1 MGFLKE
7 LNVNNFQ
14 RLVRPA
20 VVPFFVG
27 CFLTP
32 SLVLAE
38 SDCQASVI
46 TDSEMLVRLAL
57 ACNAGQQAIGE
68 RLAAQRYRAQSVGQL
83 DDPKLMMGVAPQT
96 FGEDQF
102 DDGYIVEFSQP
113 LPWPGV
119 LSLREKAADAKSDVW
134 QARLNQEQVRLASGV
149 RFAYTQWQY
158 HRELLSINQRHQAL
172 WQEFIAVVRAK
183 YASGTSSKSAV
194 LQATHEHHLLL
205 QEAIEL
211 KANIERD
218 ESELKRLANLPT
230 TTNFTMDSDLPL
242 TRLPTGT
249 FDAWLSVMDS
259 QPAMRG
265 LNAHQLQKNSELAL
279 AEKDRYPSFSAMA
292 RYNSLWMNDEQ
303 RWVVGVSF
311 NLPIDFGKRSSREDS
326 LRAEQ
331 SALRWEQ
338 QDLRVQLREQLMQ
351 AHSFWQQAIDVL
363 RLYQQDL
370 LPLAEENLTT
380 ARDEYQS
387 GSGDFLSLLTAQ
399 RQLLATERKAQMALR
414 DQYAQFAG
422 LIASAGLVQMT
433 GWNEKWNETDNT
445 PPKNE
450 GLDQGVNTHE

>member
-1 MGFLKE
+1 M
-7 LNVNNFQ
+7 NYFQ
-14 RLVRPA
+14 RLMRPLT
-20 VVPFFVG
+20 VPIFVG
-27 CFLTP
+27 CLLAP

-38 SDCQASVI
+38 SDCQTSAI

-68 RLAAQRYRAQSVGQL
+68 RLAAQRYRSQSVGQL
-83 DDPKLMMGVAPQT
+83 DDPKLMLGVAPQT
-96 FGEDQF
+96 FGEERL

-113 LPWPGV
+113 LPWPGI
-119 LSLREKAADAKSDVW
+119 LSLREKAADAQSNVW
-134 QARLNQEQVRLASGV
+134 QARQSQDQVRLASNV
-149 RFAYTQWQY
+149 RLAFAQWQY

-211 KANIERD
+211 KAMIERD
-218 ESELKRLANLPT
+218 ASELKRLANLPAT
-230 TTNFTMDSDLPL
+230 TTFTMDGGLPH
-242 TRLPTGT
+242 TRLPLGAFET
-249 FDAWLSVMDS
+249 WLALLDR
-259 QPAMRG
+259 QPAMEGVSAQQR
-265 LNAHQLQKNSELAL
+265 QKNSELAL

-303 RWVVGVSF
+303 RWVVGVSL
-311 NLPIDFGKRSSREDS
+311 NLPFDFGKRSSQEDS

-331 SALRWEQ
+331 NALRWEQ

-351 AHSFWQQAIDVL
+351 AHSFWQQAIDVH
-363 RLYQQDL
+363 RLYQNDL
-370 LPLAEENLTT
+370 LPLAKESLIT

-422 LIASAGLVQMT
+422 LTAAAGLVNMNRWETT
-433 GWNEKWNETDNT
+433 GLPHPGSPRPNNNHRKNDSLAQEKNA
-445 PPKNE
+445 
-450 GLDQGVNTHE
+450 HE